1 MRVAEIF
8 GELGLKISGASKS
21 DLDGFEKSLLGIA
34 NAAKQAAAALAQ
46 LSGMRVPKNLRTTSA
61 PQQNQPNPAQAPGAT
76 TVLAATP
83 GPAQNQPNPTPPANP
98 SSGTQQ
104 NQIARA
110 VLFGLKVLG
119 LGTLVVAIKR
129 LISTMVG
136 WVGASM
142 KAAVGT
148 ELFTRQTGLSRKAM
162 LEWELASQKAGLAEG
177 EAAQAMETF
186 TQKWQHMRLTG
197 EGAAPFGMLG
207 IDPSAGPEKIFRKFQ
222 ERTKNMNAAE
232 AVYFGTL
239 LGFSKDF
246 AAFLHDQK
254 GEIRRLNDEVLSDRE
269 QKNVTELN
277 AAWVDLT
284 ASLGRL
290 RDKIVSDLGPA
301 LTGLM
306 STVTS
311 VVDYLSAHSQQ
322 RNDTLKSLAA
332 FSVPGAGAIY
342 GPGVSSYEA
351 LKNLFGYKGSSA
363 PSITNDVQI
372 TVDGSKDPRAT
383 GEAVRQALDKATG
396 SAYYQRYQLLGGA
409 HQ

>member
-8 GELGLKISGASKS
+8 GELSLKLSGSSKA

-61 PQQNQPNPAQAPGAT
+61 PQQNQPNPAQAPGGT
-76 TVLAATP
+76 TVPAATP
-83 GPAQNQPNPTPPANP
+83 GPAQNQPNPAPPVNP

-186 TQKWQHMRLTG
+186 MQKWQHMRLTG

-222 ERTKNMNAAE
+222 ERTRNMSAAE
-232 AVYFGTL
+232 ATYFGTL

-254 GEIRRLNDEVLSDRE
+254 GEIRRFNDEVLSDKE

-277 AAWVDLT
+277 AAWVEM
-284 ASLGRL
+284 SSNIGRL
-290 RDKIVSDLGPA
+290 RDKIVSDLAPGLTEWIKLIGDTATSIVRSREKVYDFFDKLGDVLEGPTPSQIQHSW
-301 LTGLM
+301 LPRSNTGA
-306 STVTS
+306 STTV
-311 VVDYLSAHSQQ
+311 
-322 RNDTLKSLAA
+322 N
-332 FSVPGAGAIY
+332 
-342 GPGVSSYEA
+342 
-351 LKNLFGYKGSSA
+351 
-363 PSITNDVQI
+363 NDVSIQ
-372 TVDGSKDPRAT
+372 VDGSKDPRAT

-409 HQ
+409 PAHP